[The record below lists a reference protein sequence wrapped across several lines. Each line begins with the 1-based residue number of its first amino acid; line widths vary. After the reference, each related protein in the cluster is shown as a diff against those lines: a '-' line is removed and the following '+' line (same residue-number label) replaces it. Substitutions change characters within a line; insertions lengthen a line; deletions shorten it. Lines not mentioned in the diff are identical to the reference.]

1 MTSKGCLRMKIS
13 DEVVELNSKTDAG
26 LELISALGDIE
37 LKAFEIRDLLYNLIS
52 KDFRIIDEI
61 LDTAEKEK
69 LLQRTEKT
77 YLMTPEASNLEF
89 EKPKI
94 VKQEERNTCRF
105 CRRKL
110 SVGYYVIFKSHTY
123 GPYGST
129 CIRKIYLDH
138 LL

>member
-1 MTSKGCLRMKIS
+1 MKIS

-26 LELISALGDIE
+26 LELISALDAIE
-37 LKAFEIRDLLYNLIS
+37 LKPFEIRDLLYNLIS
-52 KDFRIIDEI
+52 KDYRIIDEI
-61 LDTAEKEK
+61 LETAEKEK

-94 VKQEERNTCRF
+94 VKQVERDNCRF

-110 SVGYYVIFKSHTY
+110 SIGYYVVFKSHTY
-123 GPYGST
+123 GPYGSS

>member
-1 MTSKGCLRMKIS
+1 MNMS
-13 DEVVELNSKTDAG
+13 DKAAESNSKTDDG

-37 LKAFEIRDLLYNLIS
+37 LKPVEIRDLLYNLIS
-52 KDFRIIDEI
+52 KDYREIDEI
-61 LDTAEKEK
+61 LYTAEKEK

-77 YLMTPEASNLEF
+77 YLVTPETSNLDF

-94 VKQEERNTCRF
+94 VKQAERDTCRF

-110 SVGYYVIFKSHTY
+110 STGYYVVFKSHTY
-123 GPYGST
+123 GPYGSS

>member
-1 MTSKGCLRMKIS
+1 MKIS
-13 DEVVELNSKTDAG
+13 DKAVELNSKTDAG

-37 LKAFEIRDLLYNLIS
+37 LKPFEIRDLLYNLIS
-52 KDFRIIDEI
+52 KDYRTIDEI

-94 VKQEERNTCRF
+94 VKQVEIDTCRF

-110 SVGYYVIFKSHTY
+110 SMGYYVVFKSHTY
-123 GPYGST
+123 GPYGSS

>member
-1 MTSKGCLRMKIS
+1 M
-13 DEVVELNSKTDAG
+13 ESKTDAG
-26 LELISALGDIE
+26 LELISALGAIE
-37 LKAFEIRDLLYNLIS
+37 LKPIEIRDLLYNLIS
-52 KDFRIIDEI
+52 KDYIKIDEI

-77 YLMTPEASNLEF
+77 YLMTPEASHLEF

-110 SVGYYVIFKSHTY
+110 SVG
-123 GPYGST
+123 
-129 CIRKIYLDH
+129 
-138 LL
+138 